1 MTLGNVATRGNVA
14 RFLTYRCGKS
24 WLTAMATDPSSV
36 RSPRRITTT
45 AAADRLGVSDTTVRQ
60 LIDAGEVG
68 AIRVGRVLRVDEGSL
83 DAYIERQTVR
93 SA

>member
-1 MTLGNVATRGNVA
+1 MKDTQ
-14 RFLTYRCGKS
+14 
-24 WLTAMATDPSSV
+24 SSV
-36 RSPRRITTT
+36 RSPRRITTAE
-45 AAADRLGVSDTTVRQ
+45 AATRLGVTDGTVRM

-83 DAYIERQTVR
+83 DDYIKRQTVR